1 MRRED
6 ALAVKAALDRLQE
19 NPRSRGVVALRDLRI
34 ATYRFRVGWYRI
46 LFDINDR
53 DQTVSVLDIRR
64 RNERTYR

>member
-6 ALAVKAALDRLQE
+6 AQAVKAALDRLQD
-19 NPRSRGVVALRDLRI
+19 NPRTRGVVALHDVRI
-34 ATYRFRVGWYRI
+34 ATYRFRVGWSRI